1 MKKITYIMIA
11 AVLAFAM
18 IAMTACSGGSLTA
31 DASNE
36 KLMTIT
42 ADKAGTDQEVT
53 IGSLKVEEGEKVTA
67 SANLEEGELKIEL
80 FAEPEDQSADELPEY
95 GDPVFTAILG
105 DQDSMSGTFAAGE
118 YMAKITP
125 TEKTTGSAQIAVT
138 PAE

>member
-1 MKKITYIMIA
+1 MKRITYIILA

-18 IAMTACSGGSLTA
+18 TAMTACSGGSLTA

-36 KLMTIT
+36 KLITVT

-53 IGSLKVEEGEKVTA
+53 IGSLSAEEGDTITA
-67 SANLEEGELKIEL
+67 SAELEEGTLKIEL
-80 FAEPEDQSADELPEY
+80 YAVPEDQSADELPDY

-105 DQDSMSGTFAAGE
+105 DQDSMSGTFKAGD
-118 YMAKITP
+118 YMARIVP
-125 TEKTTGSAQIAVT
+125 EEKTTGTAQIAVT